1 MLQIFYSFIC
11 LVYLNN
17 AVFFF
22 FLNLKNPP
30 AVAGCIRD
38 MGSIPGLG
46 RSPGGGHG
54 NPLQYSCLEKPPWT
68 KEPGG
73 LQPTVLQRQTRLK
86 RLSMHARLHSNLEG
100 TLAQSISFSLKK
112 LSWMKKKIVP
122 VSSKWKN
129 IDIGFSSSLN
139 ELASSE
145 IFFLLY
151 IRLRRLCLYACQR
164 IHFLTPAKFIHLF
177 IAMSYICTDQTM
189 ISHMS
194 LHTGKNQGLKQFQEL

>member
-1 MLQIFYSFIC
+1 
-11 LVYLNN
+11 
-17 AVFFF
+17 
-22 FLNLKNPP
+22 
-30 AVAGCIRD
+30 
-38 MGSIPGLG
+38 MGLIPGLG

-73 LQPTVLQRQTRLK
+73 LQPTVLQSQKRLK
-86 RLSMHARLHSNLEG
+86 RLGMHARVHSNLEG
-100 TLAQSISFSLKK
+100 TLDSEHFILFEEVILNEKK
-112 LSWMKKKIVP
+112 NVP

-151 IRLRRLCLYACQR
+151 IRLRRLCLCACQR
-164 IHFLTPAKFIHLF
+164 IHFLTPANFIHLF

-189 ISHMS
+189 MSHMS
-194 LHTGKNQGLKQFQEL
+194 LCTGKNQGLNQFQEL